1 MSAEIIPVIFIF
13 GGFTLVAYLI
23 IKWIYSAYFQK
34 ELPPTFKPK
43 PTVYYRTIELTL
55 FTNAG
60 KETYCFGK
68 YEDDYTEIIPLEN
81 DKYKAF
87 VDWYNS
93 DISETWTPHLNCLRT
108 ATFSRSSI
116 LYFKTAII
124 TEKEWNIS
132 DYE

>member
-1 MSAEIIPVIFIF
+1 MSAEIIPVIFIL
-13 GGFTLVAYLI
+13 GGFTLVVYLI

-81 DKYKAF
+81 DKYKGRK
-87 VDWYNS
+87 NG
-93 DISETWTPHLNCLRT
+93 NQ
-108 ATFSRSSI
+108 SR
-116 LYFKTAII
+116 
-124 TEKEWNIS
+124 N
-132 DYE
+132 